1 MPIILAQRDS
11 DRNDSVTQTHS
22 PANTGDEDQ
31 LVDFPHPDFTEQS
44 WEICWTFLQFRT
56 FPHYSFAFMAVE
68 L

>member
-31 LVDFPHPDFTEQS
+31 LVDFHRPDFAEQS
-44 WEICWTFLQFRT
+44 
-56 FPHYSFAFMAVE
+56 
-68 L
+68 